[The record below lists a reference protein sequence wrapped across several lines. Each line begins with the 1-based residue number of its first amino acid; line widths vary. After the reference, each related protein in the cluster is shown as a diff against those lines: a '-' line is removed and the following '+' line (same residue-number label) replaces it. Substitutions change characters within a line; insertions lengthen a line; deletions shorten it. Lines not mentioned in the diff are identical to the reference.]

1 MASGMKISPKI
12 LLFLILIYLLFAP
25 ATLNLPLEF
34 IAPVIALLWLGL
46 AAFKP
51 KWGAVA
57 FLGTFWLIQL
67 AVLGMCSGL
76 FFLAAYFPVSAV
88 IALLAYKRQKREMS
102 IILTISFICWL
113 VFSTVMTIPPYL
125 FGEILISFLIFSV
138 LAVLLIRALP
148 DFFFSNRIIKVLAV
162 LLIFSVPVV
171 LEAKITQ
178 RVSVPSPIQTLAVRA
193 QQGVDVLVPSW
204 KLPGGVRLFVDS
216 ESGYLVMLDKPSLKF
231 WRHIDNNI
239 FYMAL
244 MDEEGNLIKTPLR
257 ADYSI
262 DNIVPYPYM
271 SDTWYVIGLQGQA
284 LCLLEAEMWR
294 MDHCTE
300 SDDMHDR
307 LALSPNRKYLA
318 SNVDRNSNVHIYDSK
333 SLELLARV
341 DKFKYGCRTG
351 ISLAFID
358 DLHLIEGCLE
368 GGDFFIIEF
377 DGRSNAEV
385 IDRFEVA
392 PGMGKALALAYIPEK
407 KRIILF
413 ESFRIWARLYD
424 LGQRRLVKK
433 KLFLPSFR
441 WIERVGSKDLWCV
454 CSALGF
460 VHFIDSELNVK
471 KTLYCGN
478 KIKSVTVA
486 DDKVYLASQAG
497 LVRIDLAQI
506 GL

>member
-1 MASGMKISPKI
+1 MKAPPKI

-25 ATLNLPLEF
+25 ATLSLPFQF
-34 IAPVIALLWLGL
+34 IAPIIALLWLGF
-46 AAFKP
+46 AVIRP
-51 KWGAVA
+51 KWGTVA
-57 FLGTFWLIQL
+57 FLSSLWLIQL
-67 AVLGMCSGL
+67 LVLGMCSGL
-76 FFLAAYFPVSAV
+76 FFLSAYFLVSGV
-88 IALLAYKRQKREMS
+88 VVLMAYNLRKRKMG
-102 IILTISFICWL
+102 IVLTIAFVAWL
-113 VFSTVMTIPPYL
+113 VLSTLMTTLPYL
-125 FGEILISFLIFSV
+125 LGEILISFVIFSIF
-138 LAVLLIRALP
+138 AVFLLRMLP
-148 DFFFSNRIIKVLAV
+148 DFFFSDRIIK
-162 LLIFSVPVV
+162 LLVILLFFTAPVV
-171 LEAKITQ
+171 IEAKITQ
-178 RVSVPSPIQTLAVRA
+178 RVSVPSPIQTWAVSA
-193 QQGVDVLVPSW
+193 QEGVDVLVPSW
-204 KLPGGVRLFVDS
+204 KLSGGVRLFSNSD
-216 ESGYLVMLDKPSLKF
+216 SGYLVMLDKPSFKF

-239 FYMAL
+239 FYMVL
-244 MDEEGNLIKTPLR
+244 MDEKGNLKEAPLR

-262 DNIVPYPYM
+262 DNIVPSPFI
-271 SDTWYVIGLQGQA
+271 SDAWYVIGLQGQG
-284 LCLLEAEMWR
+284 LCLLDVNTWDQER
-294 MDHCTE
+294 CTE

-307 LALSPNRKYLA
+307 IALSPGRKYLA

-341 DKFKYGCRTG
+341 DKYKGGCRTG

-358 DLHLIEGCLE
+358 DFHLVEGCLE

-377 DGRSNAEV
+377 DGSSNAKV

-407 KRIILF
+407 KRLIFF

-424 LGQRRLVKK
+424 LEQRRQVKK

-478 KIKSVTVA
+478 KIKSVSIVGDTVH
-486 DDKVYLASQAG
+486 LASQAG
-497 LVRIDLAQI
+497 LVQIDLAQI